1 MLSATELA
9 APAFVEAALRGSV
22 GFELR
27 AGDRQVA
34 VQEVDR
40 EDPNLWLALAEVESE
55 EGEPEIFP
63 VDAPRVVGIVDRGPA
78 ETRDTIKRRPAVST
92 GSPPARTRACSPW
105 PRAFRGRGGCSYR
118 ERSASSTAGSR

>member
-1 MLSATELA
+1 MLGDVAVLSSPELA

-27 AGDRQVA
+27 AGDRHIA
-34 VQEVDR
+34 VQEVDH
-40 EDPNLWLALAEVESE
+40 DHPDLWLALAEAESA

-78 ETRDTIKRRPAVST
+78 EESEPRSESAGGLDALAATQNEGFLTMATRLS
-92 GSPPARTRACSPW
+92 RTSW
-105 PRAFRGRGGCSYR
+105 VLI
-118 ERSASSTAGSR
+118 